1 MTLSQSEKAEEEKA
15 VQDPGR
21 NLCSSEEPSAHLQVS
36 LSQGELVE
44 MQMYALCKQ
53 PFLLQ
58 VKSQFLE
65 SDTEET
71 VKATPSV

>member
-1 MTLSQSEKAEEEKA
+1 MTLTQSEKAEEEKA

-21 NLCSSEEPSAHLQVS
+21 NLCSSKKPSAHLQVS

-53 PFLLQ
+53 AFLLQ

-71 VKATPSV
+71 IKATPSL